1 LGLTWL
7 DWALILLLLAC
18 AIGGIATGATTQVFA
33 ILGALTGLW
42 AAVFVSGWVA
52 AHWLGARPVVV
63 FVVLRWLVA
72 ALSGLALAALFQWW
86 GDRLGRAVR
95 EGPLGW
101 LDRAA
106 GGLVGAAVGTLAGA
120 LVLMVALTGLR
131 ERDPA
136 LAAARARTTV
146 PVMGVAAEVCSMGE
160 GVVPGSGWLKDRF
173 LAARRRAERLREGGS
188 RAKAS

>member
-7 DWALILLLLAC
+7 DWALILMLVAC
-18 AIGGIATGATTQVFA
+18 AIGGVLTGAISQVFTL
-33 ILGALTGLW
+33 LGVLTGLW

-52 AHWLGARPVVV
+52 DHWHGARPAVV
-63 FVVLRWLVA
+63 FLVLRWLVA

-106 GGLVGAAVGTLAGA
+106 GAVAGAAVGAFVGA
-120 LVLMVALTGLR
+120 LLLMFVLTVIHER
-131 ERDPA
+131 EPA
-136 LAAARARTTV
+136 QMAARARAAV
-146 PVMGVAAEVCSMGE
+146 PVMGVAAEVCSLGE

-173 LAARRRAERLREGGS
+173 LAARRRAVHLREGA
-188 RAKAS
+188 RAKTI

>member
-1 LGLTWL
+1 MGLTWL

-18 AIGGIATGATTQVFA
+18 AIGGIATGATAQVFA

-106 GGLVGAAVGTLAGA
+106 GGLVGAAVGTL
-120 LVLMVALTGLR
+120 TGLR